1 MLGGWWDRHMVPKL
15 IGFCCSQ
22 PPVMKRRAE
31 VVPLA
36 SGEVLELG
44 AGGGANL
51 GLYDRR
57 RVTHM
62 TGIDPSDG
70 LIELATAR
78 MADGDRG
85 FFHLEKGVAE
95 ALPFKSG
102 QFDTVLCTFTLC
114 SVQDPARALAEAKR
128 VLKPG
133 GRLLFLEHGLSPDA
147 DVRKWQ
153 RRIEPVWKPIAGG
166 CHLTRPVTD
175 SVTAAGFRVAERH
188 GRYMEKSPRFAA
200 WVEWGVGLA
209 D

>member
-1 MLGGWWDRHMVPKL
+1 MGGWWDRHMVPKL
-15 IGFCCSQ
+15 IGYCCSQ
-22 PPVMKRRAE
+22 PPVMRRRAD

-51 GLYDRR
+51 GFYDRAKVR
-57 RVTHM
+57 HV

-70 LIELATAR
+70 LIALAGER
-78 MADGDRG
+78 MGDGDRG

-95 ALPFKSG
+95 ELPFAG
-102 QFDTVLCTFTLC
+102 GRFDTVLCTFTLC
-114 SVQDPARALAEAKR
+114 SVQEPARVLAEARR

-153 RRIEPVWKPIAGG
+153 RRIEPLWKPIGGG
-166 CHLTRPVTD
+166 CHLTRPVTE
-175 SVTAAGFRVAERH
+175 SILAAGFGVAQRN
-188 GRYMEKSPRFAA
+188 GRYMEKSPRFAG
-200 WVEWGVGLA
+200 WVEWGVA
-209 D
+209 VPA